1 MKPKV
6 LLTHPLLKEAMDYLA
21 RQTEL
26 ELATSGDFLPPAE
39 LAEKIQDKE
48 GLLCFLF

>member
-21 RQTEL
+21 EHTNL
-26 ELATSGDFLPPAE
+26 ELATSQDFGSHSGAGPE
-39 LAEKIQDKE
+39 N
-48 GLLCFLF
+48 